1 MNLSEEVD
9 RLLAAHTIIAIVVL
23 PGQCKGLEAFPPAVP
38 LKLNLGHTLAP
49 PMFIQT
55 DADGITFRAS
65 FRGESRLV
73 SVPWA
78 GLCFAGT
85 EAALVQLLKGD
96 APPPA
101 RGAVMAHE
109 GNVVKVDFA
118 KGRRK

>member
-55 DADGITFRAS
+55 DADGVTFRAS

-85 EAALVQLLKGD
+85 DAALSQLLKD
-96 APPPA
+96 LAPKPERAPT
-101 RGAVMAHE
+101 E